1 MPRKYN
7 KREKAAQKKAWLN
20 DPTARLPSNMPYN
33 LSSTMD
39 ALSSERS
46 ADLCDSM
53 TDGYRSVTTAL
64 FASNP
69 GCVSRN
75 FVGDSS

>member
-46 ADLCDSM
+46 AKL
-53 TDGYRSVTTAL
+53 L
-64 FASNP
+64 EKQ
-69 GCVSRN
+69 
-75 FVGDSS
+75 GDTEFIKKGESL